1 MKTMEI
7 ISFEKRTFEEIA
19 AKLDFVRAAGGC
31 DFDIDVKCDRTF
43 IDAKSLLGMIGLG
56 VKKNLQVCYGG
67 KNENFENV
75 VAKFAVA

>member
-1 MKTMEI
+1 MYETVKVIRLSDMDEV
-7 ISFEKRTFEEIA
+7 K
-19 AKLDFVRAAGGC
+19 DFVRAAGG
-31 DFDIDVKCDRTF
+31 FDIDVKCDRTL

>member
-1 MKTMEI
+1 MYETVKVIRLSDMDEV
-7 ISFEKRTFEEIA
+7 K
-19 AKLDFVRAAGGC
+19 DFVRAAGGC
-31 DFDIDVKCDRTF
+31 DFDIDVKCDRT
-43 IDAKSLLGMIGLG
+43 LLGMIGLG